1 MNIDKLKLD
10 SNGLLPAII
19 QDYKTLDVLMLGY
32 MNAESI
38 KRTKETGYVTFYSRS
53 QKKLWTKG
61 ETSGNKLILK
71 NIFIDCDNDTILVF
85 VDPMGP
91 TCHKG
96 PVTCFNDKNISNINF
111 LSKLEKII
119 DKKVLDEETG
129 SYTNELFQKG
139 IKEIAKKVTEEAGEV
154 SISAVTN
161 DGRIIDESA
170 DLLFHLL
177 VLLRNQ
183 SLSII
188 DVINELEKRSI
199 NQ

>member
-53 QKKLWTKG
+53 QQKLWMKG

-85 VDPMGP
+85 ADPMGP

-111 LSKLEKII
+111 LSKIKKII
-119 DKKVLDEETG
+119 DKKILDEETG

-161 DGRIIDESA
+161 DGRIVDESA

>member
-53 QKKLWTKG
+53 QQKLWTKG

-85 VDPMGP
+85 ADPMGP

-119 DKKVLDEETG
+119 DKKILDEETG
-129 SYTNELFQKG
+129 SYTNKLFQKG

-161 DGRIIDESA
+161 DGRIVDESA

>member
-53 QKKLWTKG
+53 QQKLWMKG

-85 VDPMGP
+85 ADPMGP

-161 DGRIIDESA
+161 DGRIVDESA

>member
-1 MNIDKLKLD
+1 MNTDKLKFD

-19 QDYKTLDVLMLGY
+19 QDHKSLDVLMLGY
-32 MNAESI
+32 MNNESL
-38 KRTKETGYVTFYSRS
+38 KLTKETGFVTFYSRS
-53 QKKLWTKG
+53 QKKLWAKG

-71 NIFIDCDNDTILVF
+71 KMFIDCDNDTILIF
-85 VDPMGP
+85 ADPLGP

-96 PVTCFNDKNISNINF
+96 PVTWFNDKNITNNNF
-111 LSKLEKII
+111 LLKLEKII
-119 DKKVLDEETG
+119 DKKALNEESG
-129 SYTNELFQKG
+129 SYTNQLFQKG
-139 IKEIAKKVTEEAGEV
+139 LKEIAKKVTEEAGEV
-154 SISAVTN
+154 SISAVTK

-188 DVINELEKRSI
+188 DVISELEKRNIS
-199 NQ
+199 Q

>member
-53 QKKLWTKG
+53 QQKLWTKG

-85 VDPMGP
+85 ADPMGP

-96 PVTCFNDKNISNINF
+96 SVTCFNDKNISNINF

-119 DKKVLDEETG
+119 DKKILDEETG

-161 DGRIIDESA
+161 DGRIVDESA

>member
-53 QKKLWTKG
+53 QQKLWTKG

-85 VDPMGP
+85 ADPMGP

-161 DGRIIDESA
+161 DGRIVDESA

>member
-85 VDPMGP
+85 ADPMGP

>member
-38 KRTKETGYVTFYSRS
+38 KRTKETGFVTFYSRS
-53 QKKLWTKG
+53 QQKLWTKG

-85 VDPMGP
+85 ADPMGP

>member
-10 SNGLLPAII
+10 LNGLLPAII

-53 QKKLWTKG
+53 QQKLWMKG

-85 VDPMGP
+85 ADPMGP

-119 DKKVLDEETG
+119 DKKILDEETG

-161 DGRIIDESA
+161 DGRIVDESA

>member
-19 QDYKTLDVLMLGY
+19 QNYKTLDVLMLGY

-38 KRTKETGYVTFYSRS
+38 KRTNETGYVTFYSRS
-53 QKKLWTKG
+53 QQKLWTKG

-85 VDPMGP
+85 ADPMGP

-96 PVTCFNDKNISNINF
+96 PVTCFNDKNISNMNF

>member
-53 QKKLWTKG
+53 QQKLWMKG

-85 VDPMGP
+85 ADPMGP

-119 DKKVLDEETG
+119 DKKVLDEDTG

>member
-53 QKKLWTKG
+53 QQKLWTKG

-71 NIFIDCDNDTILVF
+71 NMFIDCDNDTILVF
-85 VDPMGP
+85 ADPMGP

-161 DGRIIDESA
+161 DGRIVDESA

>member
-53 QKKLWTKG
+53 QQKLWTKG

-85 VDPMGP
+85 ADPMGP

-161 DGRIIDESA
+161 DGRIVDESA

-183 SLSII
+183 SLSIV

>member
-1 MNIDKLKLD
+1 MKFKLNND
-10 SNGLLPAII
+10 GLIPAII
-19 QDYKTLDVLMLGY
+19 QDYKSREILMLGY
-32 MNAESI
+32 MNEKSFQI
-38 KRTKETGYVTFYSRS
+38 TLDTKKVTFFSRS
-53 QKKLWTKG
+53 QNKLWTKG
-61 ETSGNKLILK
+61 ETSGNFL
-71 NIFIDCDNDTILVF
+71 NYVSHDIDCDNDTILVF
-85 VDPMGP
+85 ADPMGP

>member
-1 MNIDKLKLD
+1 MNTDKLKLD

-32 MNAESI
+32 MNTESI

-53 QKKLWTKG
+53 QQKLWTKG

-85 VDPMGP
+85 ADPMGP

>member
-1 MNIDKLKLD
+1 MNTDKLKLD

-85 VDPMGP
+85 ADPMGP

-119 DKKVLDEETG
+119 DKKILDEETG

-161 DGRIIDESA
+161 DGRIVDESA

>member
-53 QKKLWTKG
+53 QQKLWMKG

-85 VDPMGP
+85 ADPMGP

-119 DKKVLDEETG
+119 DKKVLYEESG

>member
-85 VDPMGP
+85 ADPMGP

-161 DGRIIDESA
+161 DGRIVDESA

>member
-53 QKKLWTKG
+53 QQKLWMKG

-85 VDPMGP
+85 ADPMGP

-96 PVTCFNDKNISNINF
+96 PITCFNDKNISNINF

-119 DKKVLDEETG
+119 DKKILDEETG

>member
-53 QKKLWTKG
+53 QQKLWTKG

-71 NIFIDCDNDTILVF
+71 NIFIDCDNDTVLVF
-85 VDPMGP
+85 ADPMGP

-119 DKKVLDEETG
+119 DKKILDEETG